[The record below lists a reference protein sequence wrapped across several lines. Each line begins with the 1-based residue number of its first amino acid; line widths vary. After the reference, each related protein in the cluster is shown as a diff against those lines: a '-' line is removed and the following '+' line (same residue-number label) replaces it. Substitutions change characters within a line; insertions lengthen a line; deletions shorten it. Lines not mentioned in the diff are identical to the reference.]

1 MLMSKDANE
10 LYEFGPFRLDV
21 SEQLLLKNQEPL
33 PLTPKV
39 FETLVALVRRS
50 GRLVEKEELLN
61 EVWPDSFVEESNL
74 TRNISL
80 LRKALNEDSDKI
92 RYIETVPRRGYRF
105 VADVRRLMKEDAE
118 IISQESTQAH
128 APVEEETRSEKS
140 EAPVAPAARLA
151 PALRYCQ
158 SLSRYLVALSVLPC
172 LVLVYYLWL
181 PRKHAGPPA
190 AISSPSSIAV
200 LPFTVLGAE
209 TNDELLGLGMAD
221 ATIIKL
227 SSLHKL
233 KVLPTS
239 AIYAYTERERD
250 PQALG
255 RRLGVDVVLEGTVQ
269 REGERVRVTLQ
280 LLNVRDGGM
289 LWSGKFDER
298 FTDIFTMQDSISQ
311 KVALAL
317 SLQLTGG
324 ERELLAK
331 RLTNNMDAYQA
342 YLMGIF
348 HWNKRTKESLYKSI
362 EYFQQALEKDSN
374 YALAHAM
381 LADAYVLIATYNHPP
396 LTPQESWER
405 ARAAATRSLEIDET
419 TAEAH
424 IAMAMVKRIYEHD
437 FIGALRSHQRAL
449 ALNPSYATGHLRYGW
464 LLALHGRLNEALTE
478 MRRAQELDPLST
490 ATNEALGNVLY
501 FSRQYDEAIH
511 YYRRALEFAPDA
523 HVWRRNLAEAYAVKG
538 MYHEAINEFEKM
550 TEHNKDAAVPLDGIV
565 YAYAV
570 AGKKKEARVWL
581 AKLQKQRLTKNI
593 RPLDMAIVCAAME
606 EKDLAFRWLNK
617 IPANE
622 VSPLTLRYEPMLDPL
637 RADPRFKEYLQR
649 SHLTNLLVQT
659 NY

>member
-39 FETLVALVRRS
+39 FETLVTLVRRS
-50 GRLVEKEELLN
+50 GRLVEKEELFK

-105 VADVRRLMKEDAE
+105 IADVRRVTKDDAE
-118 IISQESTQAH
+118 IITQESTQAR

-140 EAPVAPAARLA
+140 EALVAPAAHHA
-151 PALRYCQ
+151 PALRYYQ
-158 SLSRYLVALSVLPC
+158 RLSRHIIALSVLPC
-172 LVLVYYLWL
+172 LVLIYYLWL
-181 PRKHAGPPA
+181 PRKHAEPR
-190 AISSPSSIAV
+190 AIVSSPSSIAV

-239 AIYAYTERERD
+239 AIYTYTERERD

-280 LLNVRDGGM
+280 LLNVSDGGT

-298 FTDIFTMQDSISQ
+298 FTDIFTVQDSISQ

-317 SLQLTGG
+317 SLQMTGG
-324 ERELLAK
+324 ERERLAK
-331 RLTNNMDAYQA
+331 RLTNNTEAYQA

-348 HWNKRTKESLYKSI
+348 HWNKRTKESLYKSL
-362 EYFQQALEKDSN
+362 EYFQQAIEKDPH
-374 YALAHAM
+374 YALAYAM
-381 LADAYVLIATYNHPP
+381 LADAYVLIAAYKHAP
-396 LTPQESWER
+396 LTPQECWER
-405 ARAAATRSLEIDET
+405 ARAAAARSLELDET
-419 TAEAH
+419 MAEAH
-424 IAMAMVKRIYEHD
+424 TAMAMVKRTYEQD
-437 FIGALRSHQRAL
+437 FPGALRSLQCAL
-449 ALNPSYATGHLRYGW
+449 ALNPSYATARLRYGW
-464 LLALHGRLNEALTE
+464 QLAFHGRLDEALTE

-511 YYRRALEFAPDA
+511 YYHRALEFAPDA

-538 MYHEAINEFEKM
+538 MYHEAISEFEKM
-550 TEHNKDAAVPLDGIV
+550 TEHNKEAAVPLDGIA

-570 AGKKKEARVWL
+570 AGKKKEARAWL
-581 AKLQKQRLTKNI
+581 AKLQGQRLKKKI
-593 RPLDMAIVCAAME
+593 SPLDMAIVCGAID
-606 EKDLAFRWLNK
+606 EKDEAFRWLNQK
-617 IPANE
+617 PASQ
-622 VSPLTLRYEPMLDPL
+622 VSPITLRYEPMLDPL

-649 SHLTNLLVQT
+649 SDMTNLLVQIK
-659 NY
+659 